1 MKLTLTPMFFT
12 LASVAV
18 IGTGILQAQANSLW
32 VKAGNTEQSMFADK
46 VARGIGD
53 ILTIVVDEATTT
65 SQSANIL
72 TRDEYQGGGG
82 IGIAMNQFF
91 NQFLQAAPRLLGLA
105 TGPTTTDQNGNASVP
120 IGGNNT
126 ITIPT
131 LDLAASGKW
140 NGGGETENSLTI
152 NNRTAVTVV
161 DVLPNGNLVVEGAKI
176 IRSGVEDQYAYL
188 RGVVRPV
195 DIQADNTIPSTKI
208 ADAQVEFIPA
218 GQLSEAQKKGWL
230 LRAWEKVKP
239 F

>member
-1 MKLTLTPMFFT
+1 MKLKPLFLTI
-12 LASVAV
+12 ASVGVTAL
-18 IGTGILQAQANSLW
+18 GASQAQANSLW
-32 VKAGNTEQSMFADK
+32 VKAGNSEQSMFADK

-53 ILTIVVDEATTT
+53 ILTIVVDENTTT
-65 SQSANIL
+65 TQDADML

-82 IGIAMNQFF
+82 IGIAFNEFF
-91 NQFLQAAPRLLGLA
+91 NQFLRATPRLLGLA
-105 TGPTTTDQNGNASVP
+105 TGPSTTDE
-120 IGGNNT
+120 GGNTVIPVGGSNN

-131 LDLAASGKW
+131 LDLAASGEW
-140 NGGGETENSLTI
+140 NAGGRTSNKLTI
-152 NNRTAVTVV
+152 SNRTSVTVV

-176 IRSGVEDQYAYL
+176 IRTGVEDQYAYM

-195 DIQADNTIPSTKI
+195 DIQADNTISSTRI

-218 GQLSEAQKKGWL
+218 GELTDAQKKGWL

>member
-1 MKLTLTPMFFT
+1 M
-12 LASVAV
+12 ASVAAV
-18 IGTGILQAQANSLW
+18 AVGASQAQGNSLW

-46 VARGIGD
+46 IARGIGD
-53 ILTIVVDEATTT
+53 VLTIVVDENTTT
-65 SQSANIL
+65 TQDADML

-82 IGIAMNQFF
+82 IGIAFNEFF
-91 NQFLQAAPRLLGLA
+91 NQFLRATPRLLGLA
-105 TGPTTTDQNGNASVP
+105 TGTSTTDENGNTVVP
-120 IGGNNT
+120 VGGSNN

-131 LDLAASGKW
+131 LDLAASGEW
-140 NGGGETENSLTI
+140 NAGGRTSNKLTI
-152 NNRTAVTVV
+152 SNRTSVTVV

-176 IRSGVEDQYAYL
+176 IRTGVEDQYAYM

-195 DIQADNTIPSTKI
+195 DIQADNTISSTRI

-218 GQLSEAQKKGWL
+218 GDLTDAQKKGWL

>member
-1 MKLTLTPMFFT
+1 M
-12 LASVAV
+12 ACVAAV
-18 IGTGILQAQANSLW
+18 ATGSMQAQANSLW

-53 ILTIVVDEATTT
+53 ILTIVVDENTTT
-65 SQSANIL
+65 TQDADLL
-72 TRDEYQGGGG
+72 TRDEFQGGGG
-82 IGIAMNQFF
+82 IGIAFNQFF
-91 NQFLQAAPRLLGLA
+91 NQFLQAAPRLFGLA
-105 TGPTTTDQNGNASVP
+105 TGPTTTDENGNASIPV
-120 IGGNNT
+120 GGSNN

-131 LDLAASGKW
+131 LDLASSGEW
-140 NGGGETENSLTI
+140 NAGGRTANKLTVS
-152 NNRTAVTVV
+152 NRTAVTVV

-176 IRSGVEDQYAYL
+176 IRTGVEDQYAYM

-195 DIQADNTIPSTKI
+195 DIEADNTILSTKI

-218 GQLSEAQKKGWL
+218 GELTEAQKKGWL

>member
-1 MKLTLTPMFFT
+1 MKFT
-12 LASVAV
+12 SMLFSMACVAAV
-18 IGTGILQAQANSLW
+18 ATGSMQAQANSLW

-53 ILTIVVDEATTT
+53 ILTIVVDENTTT
-65 SQSANIL
+65 TQDADLL
-72 TRDEYQGGGG
+72 TRDEFQGGGG
-82 IGIAMNQFF
+82 IGIAFNQFF
-91 NQFLQAAPRLLGLA
+91 NQFLQAAPRLFGLA
-105 TGPTTTDQNGNASVP
+105 TGPTTTDENGNASIPV
-120 IGGNNT
+120 GGSNN

-131 LDLAASGKW
+131 LDLASSGEW
-140 NGGGETENSLTI
+140 NAGGRTANKLTVS
-152 NNRTAVTVV
+152 NRTAVTVV

-176 IRSGVEDQYAYL
+176 IRTGVEDQYAYM

-195 DIQADNTIPSTKI
+195 DIEADNTILSTKI

-218 GQLSEAQKKGWL
+218 GELTEAQKKGWL